1 MAIVTMQNMR
11 RAWLRHSLVWAGLA
25 ALALMGEAAANDAAA
40 RRILGFSPDGR
51 YFAFEQYGTL
61 DWSESDS
68 GYSEIAILDTQNDT
82 FVGGKPIAVIDDA
95 HQGTLTQAQARQRAA
110 ALAAPI
116 LAKYSIAPRGER
128 VAFDP
133 FTFPDQTLARDELF
147 RLESISQK
155 ALSSQ
160 TYVDPRVSTFQLEET
175 LADSAADCVA
185 SSLEGSPAIP
195 PAKARG
201 FRLLLQGVD
210 GKSSIRLHED
220 KAVPASRDCPTSY
233 SLAEAYYFEPKVGAP
248 VVAVLVQRFSQGWEG
263 RDRRFIA
270 VTSPLR

>member
-1 MAIVTMQNMR
+1 MQNKR
-11 RAWLRHSLVWAGLA
+11 RPAPLLPLVWAGLI
-25 ALALMGEAAANDAAA
+25 ALALTAGQAAANDAAA

-68 GYSEIAILDTQNDT
+68 GYSEIAILDTQSDA
-82 FVGGKPIAVIDDA
+82 FVGGKPVRVIDEA
-95 HQGTLTQAQARQRAA
+95 RQGTLTQTQARQRAA
-110 ALAAPI
+110 AMAAPI

-133 FTFPDQTLARDELF
+133 FTFPDQALDRDELF

-155 ALSSQ
+155 SLSSQ
-160 TYVDPRVSTFQLEET
+160 TYVDPLVSTFQLEEI
-175 LADSAADCVA
+175 LADSAADCTA

-195 PAKARG
+195 PGKARG
-201 FRLLLQGVD
+201 FRLFLQGVD
-210 GKSSIRLHED
+210 GKSSRSLHED

-233 SLAEAYYFEPKVGAP
+233 SLAEAYYFAPKVGAP

-270 VTSPLR
+270 VAAPLR